1 MRAASI
7 LRDLAEFRYFYRLL
21 RTFMTYLTE
30 SHQFDVVIIGAGA
43 AGLFCAGVAG
53 QAGLKVLVIDHSEKV
68 AEKIRIS
75 GGGRANFTNK
85 DVSPANF
92 LSENPHFCRSAL
104 SRYTPRDFIALMD
117 KHGIAHHEKH
127 KGQLFCDYS
136 AQDLIDMLLKECDVG
151 GVQRWQPCQVQSIRN
166 MGAETASKA
175 SNLDNLTAVEHKN
188 EASRRI
194 HCLNSYQINSN
205 KGIIQTANI
214 VIATGGL
221 SIPKIGATDFGYRI
235 AKQFNL
241 RMVEPRPA
249 LVPMTFD
256 GDAWLPYANMAGLA
270 LPVVIET
277 GTKKSK
283 PNEKASFSE
292 DLLFTHKGLSGPA
305 VLQISSFWREK
316 GTIRLNLAPNTDIL
330 ALLQQSKA
338 RSHKL
343 VANELANLAP
353 NVPSRLAEAWTSTDA
368 ALQRPMSDVPD
379 KALTQLAQRLSNWE
393 LTPTG
398 TEGYKKAEVTL
409 GGVDT
414 RDVSSQTMESKQ
426 SGLYFI
432 GEVLDVTGWL
442 GGYNFQWAWASG
454 FACAQGLK
462 AKFRENTKP

>member
-1 MRAASI
+1 
-7 LRDLAEFRYFYRLL
+7 
-21 RTFMTYLTE
+21 MTNSSELN
-30 SHQFDVVIIGAGA
+30 QFDVVIIGAGA

-53 QAGLKVLVIDHSEKV
+53 QAGLKVLVIDHSDKV

-117 KHGIAHHEKH
+117 KHGVSHHEKH
-127 KGQLFCDYS
+127 KGQLFCDNS
-136 AQDLIDMLLKECDVG
+136 AQDLINMLLKECDAG
-151 GVQRWQPCQVQSIRN
+151 GVKRWQPCVVDSIAYSTSDN
-166 MGAETASKA
+166 YYNDSNFMGF
-175 SNLDNLTAVEHKN
+175 KN
-188 EASRRI
+188 DSSRRI
-194 HCLNSYQINSN
+194 NYLECYKIESN
-205 KGIIQTANI
+205 LGIIYTPNI

-235 AKQFNL
+235 AKQFKI
-241 RMVEPRPA
+241 RIVEPRPA
-249 LVPMTFD
+249 LVPLTFD
-256 GDAWLPYANMAGLA
+256 GDAWLPYSGLAGLA

-277 GTKKSK
+277 GAKKSK
-283 PNEKASFSE
+283 PNEKASFTE

-305 VLQISSFWREK
+305 VLQISSFWREN
-316 GTIRLNLAPNTDIL
+316 GTIRLNLAPNKDVLT
-330 ALLQQSKA
+330 LLQQAKA

-343 VANELANLAP
+343 VANELANL
-353 NVPSRLAEAWTSTDA
+353 VPSRLADAWSSTDA

-414 RDVSSQTMESKQ
+414 RDLSSQTMESKQ
-426 SGLYFI
+426 PGLYFI

-442 GGYNFQWAWASG
+442 GGYNFQWAWASA

-462 AKFRENTKP
+462 AKLTTPALYPSIPS

>member
-1 MRAASI
+1 
-7 LRDLAEFRYFYRLL
+7 
-21 RTFMTYLTE
+21 MTNSTN

-53 QAGLKVLVIDHSEKV
+53 QAGLKVLIIDHSDKV

-92 LSENPHFCRSAL
+92 LSENQHFCRSAL

-127 KGQLFCDYS
+127 KGQLFCDNS
-136 AQDLIDMLLKECDVG
+136 AQDLIDMLLKECEAG
-151 GVQRWQPCQVQSIRN
+151 GVQRWQPCEVQSILEISDN
-166 MGAETASKA
+166 DKKQDAQSENSAISGF
-175 SNLDNLTAVEHKN
+175 NL
-188 EASRRI
+188 RI
-194 HCLNSYQINSN
+194 NYLNRYEINSE
-205 KGIIQTANI
+205 KGIIKTANI

-241 RMVEPRPA
+241 RLIEPRPA
-249 LVPMTFD
+249 LVPLTFD
-256 GDAWLPYANMAGLA
+256 GDAWLPYANLAGLA

-283 PNEKASFSE
+283 ANEKAAFSE

-305 VLQISSFWREK
+305 VLQISSFWREN
-316 GTIRLNLAPNTDIL
+316 GTIRLNLAPNTDVL
-330 ALLQQSKA
+330 ALLQQAKA

-343 VANELANLAP
+343 VTNELANL
-353 NVPSRLAEAWTSTDA
+353 VPSRLADAWTTTDA
-368 ALQRPMSDVPD
+368 SLQRPMSDVPD
-379 KALTQLAQRLSNWE
+379 KALTQLAQRLSSWE

-426 SGLYFI
+426 PGLYFI

-454 FACAQGLK
+454 FACAQGLAQGVQSK
-462 AKFRENTKP
+462 ADRNNKLKQLKPAPYPSIPS

>member
-1 MRAASI
+1 MSQVSLSKEI
-7 LRDLAEFRYFYRLL
+7 
-21 RTFMTYLTE
+21 
-30 SHQFDVVIIGAGA
+30 HQFDVVIIGAGA

-53 QAGLKVLVIDHSEKV
+53 QLGLKVLIIDHSEKV

-127 KGQLFCDYS
+127 KGQLFCDNS
-136 AQDLIDMLLKECDVG
+136 AQDLIDMLLRACDTG
-151 GVQRWQPCQVQSIRN
+151 GVQRWQPCEVQSIRPI
-166 MGAETASKA
+166 ASETDSKDP
-175 SNLDNLTAVEHKN
+175 NLDNMTDLEHKN
-188 EASRRI
+188 GSSRRI
-194 HCLNSYQINSN
+194 YCLSSYEINSN
-205 KGIIQTANI
+205 RGVIKTSNI

-241 RMVEPRPA
+241 RLIEPRPA
-249 LVPMTFD
+249 LVPLTFD
-256 GDAWLPYANMAGLA
+256 GDAWLPYANLAGLA

-277 GTKKSK
+277 GAKKSK
-283 PNEKASFSE
+283 PNEKAAFSE

-305 VLQISSFWREK
+305 VLQISSFWRENT
-316 GTIRLNLAPNTDIL
+316 TIRLNLAPNTDVL

-343 VANELANLAP
+343 VTNELANL
-353 NVPSRLAEAWTSTDA
+353 VPSRLADAWTSTDS

-426 SGLYFI
+426 PGLYFI

-442 GGYNFQWAWASG
+442 GGYNFQWAWASA
-454 FACAQGLK
+454 FACAQALK
-462 AKFRENTKP
+462 PKLITPAADPSIPS

>member
-1 MRAASI
+1 MP
-7 LRDLAEFRYFYRLL
+7 
-21 RTFMTYLTE
+21 T
-30 SHQFDVVIIGAGA
+30 HQFDAVIIGAGA

-53 QAGLKVLVIDHSEKV
+53 QLGLKVLVVDHSDKV

-92 LSENPHFCRSAL
+92 LSANPHFCRSAL

-117 KHGIAHHEKH
+117 KHGISHHEKH
-127 KGQLFCDYS
+127 KGQLFCDHS
-136 AQDLIDMLLKECDVG
+136 AQDLIDMLLAECAAG
-151 GVQRWQPCQVQSIRN
+151 GVERWQPCQVRQIRAISGNAADLDHVNAGIRHEISNNCYEIDSDRGFIKTQS
-166 MGAETASKA
+166 
-175 SNLDNLTAVEHKN
+175 
-188 EASRRI
+188 
-194 HCLNSYQINSN
+194 
-205 KGIIQTANI
+205 I

-235 AKQFNL
+235 AKQFDL
-241 RMVEPRPA
+241 RLIDPRPA
-249 LVPMTFD
+249 LAPLTFD
-256 GDAWLPYANMAGLA
+256 GADWAPYAQLAGLA
-270 LPVVIET
+270 LPVIIET
-277 GTKKSK
+277 GVKKAK
-283 PNEKASFSE
+283 TSFNE
-292 DLLFTHKGLSGPA
+292 DLLFTHRGLSGPA
-305 VLQISSFWREK
+305 VLQISSFWRENTPIK
-316 GTIRLNLAPNTDIL
+316 LNLAPNIDLL
-330 ALLQQSKA
+330 ALLQRSKSSS
-338 RSHKL
+338 RKL
-343 VANELANLAP
+343 VANELASL
-353 NVPSRLAEAWTSTDA
+353 VPSRLAEAWTQTDS

-398 TEGYKKAEVTL
+398 TEGYKKAEVTA

-426 SGLYFI
+426 PGLYFI

-462 AKFRENTKP
+462 AKLTSEQSI

>member
-1 MRAASI
+1 MNQH
-7 LRDLAEFRYFYRLL
+7 
-21 RTFMTYLTE
+21 
-30 SHQFDVVIIGAGA
+30 HQFDVVIIGAGA

-53 QAGLKVLVIDHSEKV
+53 QLGLKVLVLDHSDKV

-92 LSENPHFCRSAL
+92 LSDNPHFCRSAL

-127 KGQLFCDYS
+127 KGQLFCDHS
-136 AQDLIDMLLKECDVG
+136 AQDLIDMLLKECDAG
-151 GVQRWQPCQVQSIRN
+151 GVQRWQPCKIQSIKDVSAQN
-166 MGAETASKA
+166 NEETA
-175 SNLDNLTAVEHKN
+175 NLEAKN
-188 EASRRI
+188 DSSQRI
-194 HCLNSYQINSN
+194 NCLSGYEINSD
-205 KGIIQTANI
+205 KGIIHTPNI
-214 VIATGGL
+214 VVATGGL

-241 RMVEPRPA
+241 RLIEPRPA
-249 LVPMTFD
+249 LVPLTFD
-256 GDAWLPYANMAGLA
+256 GDAWLPYSGLAGLA

-277 GTKKSK
+277 GDKKSK

-305 VLQISSFWREK
+305 VLQISSFWRENS
-316 GTIRLNLAPNTDIL
+316 TIRLNLAPNTDIST
-330 ALLQQSKA
+330 LLQQAKA

-343 VANELANLAP
+343 VANELSNL
-353 NVPSRLAEAWTSTDA
+353 VPSRLAEAWTQTDP
-368 ALQRPMSDVPD
+368 ALQRAMSDVPD
-379 KALTQLAQRLSNWE
+379 KALTQLAQRLSNWV

-398 TEGYKKAEVTL
+398 SEGYKKAEVTA

-426 SGLYFI
+426 PGLYFI

-454 FACAQGLK
+454 FACAQGLAQGLK
-462 AKFRENTKP
+462 AKFTSEQSN

>member
-1 MRAASI
+1 
-7 LRDLAEFRYFYRLL
+7 
-21 RTFMTYLTE
+21 MTNSAD

-53 QAGLKVLVIDHSEKV
+53 QAGLKVLVIDHSDKV

-92 LSENPHFCRSAL
+92 LSDNPHFCRSAL

-127 KGQLFCDYS
+127 KGQLFCDNS
-136 AQDLIDMLLKECDVG
+136 AQDLIDILLKECEAG
-151 GVQRWQPCQVQSIRN
+151 GVQRWQPCQIRAIN
-166 MGAETASKA
+166 EINSKN
-175 SNLDNLTAVEHKN
+175 SDLEIKN
-188 EASRRI
+188 DSSRRI
-194 HCLNSYQINSN
+194 KCLNSYEIDSN
-205 KGIIQTANI
+205 QGVIKTSNI

-241 RMVEPRPA
+241 RLVEPRPA
-249 LVPMTFD
+249 LVPLTFD
-256 GDAWLPYANMAGLA
+256 GDAWQPYANLAGLA

-283 PNEKASFSE
+283 PNEKAAFSE

-316 GTIRLNLAPNTDIL
+316 ATIRLNLAPNTD
-330 ALLQQSKA
+330 ASTLLQQAKA

-343 VANELANLAP
+343 VANELATL
-353 NVPSRLAEAWTSTDA
+353 VPSRLADAWTSTDA
-368 ALQRPMSDVPD
+368 TLQRPISDVPD
-379 KALTQLAQRLSNWE
+379 KALTQLAQRLTHWE

-426 SGLYFI
+426 PGLYFI

-454 FACAQGLK
+454 FACAQAL
-462 AKFRENTKP
+462 AVKFRENPSSIGVHA